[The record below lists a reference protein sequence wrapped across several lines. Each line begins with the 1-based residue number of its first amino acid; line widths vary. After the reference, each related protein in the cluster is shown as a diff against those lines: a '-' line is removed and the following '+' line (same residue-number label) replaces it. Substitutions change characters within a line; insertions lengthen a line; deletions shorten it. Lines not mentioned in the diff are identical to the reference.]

1 MTFILWSFLKEYIR
15 TVCENEKRLS
25 LHKTSF
31 ERRSEIPRALIR
43 SFSFSFFPCCLFF
56 FSSFL
61 RAFAAVFFLLS
72 LSLFCVVVN
81 YLINMRIINPAL
93 SFSLSL
99 SFFPRRF
106 RLFNVHLV
114 SACFSASFSCQI
126 TLRWSCRWEGR
137 RRRRSRRQIFRR
149 FLLGRSQP
157 AGLTWHPR
165 SSF

>member
-1 MTFILWSFLKEYIR
+1 MC
-15 TVCENEKRLS
+15 VCDEKRLS
-25 LHKTSF
+25 LYIKLLSSGEAKFH
-31 ERRSEIPRALIR
+31 ALC
-43 SFSFSFFPCCLFF
+43 FALFLFPSSPVVCSSSRLSSALSPPFF
-56 FSSFL
+56 FY
-61 RAFAAVFFLLS
+61 S

-137 RRRRSRRQIFRR
+137 RRRRSRRRIFRR